1 LKPRLRLPIRCGY
14 DKHGEF
20 TFMTTFRRRGIL
32 TLGAGALAAPA
43 LGLRPAA
50 AQAWP
55 GQPVRMIVPFAAGGP
70 TDIPARLLADEMS
83 KALPH
88 RIVVENRTGSG
99 VVIGTDMV
107 AKGPQDGSVILYTTV
122 AHAVTRAMFPRLPF
136 DPIADFTPVALVGQ
150 VPVILLVNNSF
161 PARNVQEFVRVLREN
176 PGRFDYASSGNGGA
190 VHLATELFLH
200 AAGGLRANHIP
211 FRGSSAALPEVLAGR
226 IPMIFD
232 IAASA
237 LPYARSGEL
246 RALAISTRER
256 SPLAPNIPTFIEQG
270 IAGYEAYTWHMVLV
284 RSGTPAPVVEA
295 INRAVNAAI
304 ALPAVGERL
313 TGLAMQVVRDST
325 PASAADYLRR
335 EIEVWEPLIRNAGIR
350 AE

>member
-1 LKPRLRLPIRCGY
+1 MPVPPF
-14 DKHGEF
+14 H
-20 TFMTTFRRRGIL
+20 RRHL
-32 TLGAGALAAPA
+32 LGVAAGSLAVPA
-43 LGLRPAA
+43 LGLRPAQ
-50 AQAWP
+50 AQAPTWP
-55 GQPVRMIVPFAAGGP
+55 AQPVRMVVPFAAGGP
-70 TDIPARLLADEMS
+70 TDIPARLIAEEMS

-107 AKGPQDGSVILYTTV
+107 AKGPQDGSVVLYTTV

-136 DPIADFTPVALVGQ
+136 DPIGDFTPVALVGQ
-150 VPVILLVNNSF
+150 VPVILLVNKDF

-176 PGRFDYASSGNGGA
+176 PGRYDYASSGNGGA

-246 RALAISTRER
+246 RALGISTRAR
-256 SPLAPNIPTFIEQG
+256 SPLAPDIPTFIEQG

-284 RSGTPAPVVEA
+284 RSGTPAPVVQA
-295 INRAVNAAI
+295 INAAVNAAVN
-304 ALPAVGERL
+304 LPHVRTRL
-313 TGLAMQVVRDST
+313 TELAMQVVPDST
-325 PASAADYLRR
+325 PTSAAEYLRS
-335 EIEVWEPLIRNAGIR
+335 EIGVWEPLVRAANIR